1 MGSPTNFEDEM
12 PKHSLKSVALMVNH
26 LLANGVAWRPL
37 SNTDRV
43 CPKTGV
49 FIFFKISVL
58 GKHKNIF

>member
-1 MGSPTNFEDEM
+1 M